1 MNRTTRTLLD
11 LALGV
16 AVAYLLL
23 FVGLA
28 LLRLTYPFDL
38 EWMEGGMVS
47 HAARLQAGLPIYAA
61 PSADFVPFF
70 YTPGYPALLA
80 ALAPVTGGLGFGLA
94 RGVSLV
100 STLVAMGFLFRIG
113 QREAGWRWGLL
124 AAGLYAALFR
134 VNGAFYDLARPDA
147 LFTALLMAAVYTVRY
162 GRGWRGVAL
171 AAALFAAGFF
181 TKQTVSVFVPACALY
196 LLTRDWRHAVG
207 FVAVTLGLAAA
218 GVALLDRAHDG
229 WFWTYIF
236 EGHQGHLFY
245 WKNILLEYWR
255 DLLVVAP
262 LLLLLPLL
270 WFRYK
275 VAVPVLAMVLGAWW
289 LYAWLFRAR
298 GFEYDAPHMYYV
310 DLWYYSPPRWRI
322 LVPSAVIAALLLA
335 FRALNRRPLS
345 MRTHGFWLLM
355 FIAGAGASGLNH
367 STQWAYSNSLILLSL
382 FACILISLAVRDLLN
397 PVEGPPRAGWL
408 LPAAL
413 LVQLGAWVYDPVAQ
427 LPLEADRAALATL
440 DEALAG
446 VKGRVFMPAHPLYGW
461 QRDGQ
466 VHVHQMGIQDVAFW
480 GPQGLHP
487 SACGGG
493 ASGGGGH
500 RRAEPRP
507 RRRGRLL
514 PGPPPRYATPTPC
527 APTGFLVRPAE
538 IWLAQDPRPQ
548 ALIPG
553 IDANFEGARYT
564 GWLPDGP
571 AFGTRPVPRPATS
584 AGRAGGAQRQRRP
597 QARGR
602 ISPASPS
609 TLPRRALSFLL
620 GGSGRGKVAVRV
632 DAGARARAHAR
643 QRPQGRAGS
652 RPPRSGRPCG
662 RGGRHPPH
670 RRRRGRRPDRGRP
683 SLRAL
688 TPLAPPARAAARPA
702 SPTCPVAGWIM
713 RLAPSVSGVDAGS
726 GTVLLPDS
734 QEGSCKRDG
743 WWGC

>member
-466 VHVHQMGIQDVAFW
+466 VHVHQMGIQDVAFM
-480 GPQGLHP
+480 GGLKDLP
-487 SACGGG
+487 V
-493 ASGGGGH
+493 
-500 RRAEPRP
+500 RL
-507 RRRGRLL
+507 RRREWGAVVIDEQNRVPGVEAGYYLGRRLQ
-514 PGPPPRYATPTPC
+514 YATPD
-527 APTGFLVRPAE
+527 ALRAKTGFLVRPAE
-538 IWLAQDPRPQ
+538 IWLAQDPRPR

-553 IDANFEGARYT
+553 IDANFEGAGYT

-584 AGRAGGAQRQRRP
+584 AQGEQVARSDNGGP

-602 ISPASPS
+602 LSSKPF
-609 TLPRRALSFLL
+609 TLPAPGLSFLL

-632 DAGARARAHAR
+632 DAG
-643 QRPQGRAGS
+643 
-652 RPPRSGRPCG
+652 
-662 RGGRHPPH
+662 
-670 RRRRGRRPDRGRP
+670 
-683 SLRAL
+683 
-688 TPLAPPARAAARPA
+688 
-702 SPTCPVAGWIM
+702 
-713 RLAPSVSGVDAGS
+713 
-726 GTVLLPDS
+726 GTVLARMRGNGRKGALDRVRLDLAGHVGEEVVIRLIDDDEAGDLIVDDLRFEP
-734 QEGSCKRDG
+734 
-743 WWGC
+743 